1 MNLRDAFIHQH
12 PAVKI
17 LIVFTLAFIGLLV
30 TQVLTAVIL
39 AFFPNEILENAID
52 STTINISLL
61 KIIQIISSIGIFLL
75 PAYIIA
81 FISTPDPTGFLKIN
95 IKPRWRDIFLTTLLI
110 FSSIAIINLMVSWN
124 ANLKLP
130 DSMANLEEI
139 IQRME
144 KSAMEMQQRM
154 LNVDGIGGL
163 LINIIVIALFPAV
176 TEELFFRGILQRLLK
191 NWLKN
196 VHIAILIT
204 GILFSFAHFQFYG
217 FLPRIFLGVMMG
229 YLLYL
234 TNNLWVPIFA
244 HFLNNSLAVI
254 GYYFYYKTDKDFN
267 PDELGTNWDSPYLY
281 VSIVL
286 FVFVSFYFFRQKRK
300 ASL

>member
-30 TQVLTAVIL
+30 SQVLTAVVL
-39 AFFPNEILENAID
+39 SFFPNEILGNTID
-52 STTINISLL
+52 SITINTTVL
-61 KIIQIISSIGIFLL
+61 KIIQLVSSVGIFLL

-81 FISTPDPTGFLKIN
+81 YISTPDPMGFLKIN
-95 IKPRWRDIFLTTLLI
+95 LRPKWRDIFLTGLLV
-110 FSSIAIINLMVSWN
+110 FSSLAIINLMASWN
-124 ANLKLP
+124 ASLKLP
-130 DSMANLEEI
+130 ESMANLEDV

-144 KSAMEMQQRM
+144 KSAMEMQLRM
-154 LNVDGIGGL
+154 LNVDGFGGVL
-163 LINIIVIALFPAV
+163 VNIIVIAIFPAV

-191 NWLKN
+191 NWVKN
-196 VHIAILIT
+196 AHVAILIT

-217 FLPRIFLGVMMG
+217 FVPRMFLGIVLG

-234 TNNLWVPIFA
+234 TNNLWIPIFA
-244 HFLNNSLAVI
+244 HFLNNSIAVI
-254 GYYFYYKTDKDFN
+254 GYYFYYKTDKSFN
-267 PDELGTNWDSPYLY
+267 PDELGTAWNSPYLY
-281 VSIVL
+281 VSILL

-300 ASL
+300 TPL

>member
-17 LIVFTLAFIGLLV
+17 LVVFTLAFIGLLV
-30 TQVLTAVIL
+30 TQVLTAVVL
-39 AFFPNEILENAID
+39 AFFPEDILGNSID
-52 STTINISLL
+52 SATINISVL
-61 KIIQIISSIGIFLL
+61 KIIQIVSSVGIFLL

-95 IKPRWRDIFLTTLLI
+95 IKPRWRDIFLTSLLV

-163 LINIIVIALFPAV
+163 FVNIIVIALFPAV

-191 NWLKN
+191 NWVKN

-217 FLPRIFLGVMMG
+217 FVPRMFLGVMLG

-267 PDELGTNWDSPYLY
+267 PDELGTSWDSPYLY

-300 ASL
+300 ARL

>member
-30 TQVLTAVIL
+30 SQVLTAVVL
-39 AFFPNEILENAID
+39 AFFPNEILGNTIG
-52 STTINISLL
+52 SITINTTVL
-61 KIIQIISSIGIFLL
+61 KIIQIVSSVGIFLL

-81 FISTPDPTGFLKIN
+81 YISTPDPMGFLKIN
-95 IKPRWRDIFLTTLLI
+95 LRPKWRNIFLTGLLV
-110 FSSIAIINLMVSWN
+110 FSSLAIINLMASWN
-124 ANLKLP
+124 ASLKLP
-130 DSMANLEEI
+130 ESMANLEDV

-144 KSAMEMQQRM
+144 KSAMEMQLRM
-154 LNVDGIGGL
+154 LNVDGFGGVL
-163 LINIIVIALFPAV
+163 VNIIVIAIFPAV

-191 NWLKN
+191 NWVKN
-196 VHIAILIT
+196 AHVAILIT

-217 FLPRIFLGVMMG
+217 FVPRMFLGIVLG

-234 TNNLWVPIFA
+234 TNNLWIPIFA
-244 HFLNNSLAVI
+244 HFLNNSIAVI
-254 GYYFYYKTDKDFN
+254 GYYFYYKTDKSFN
-267 PDELGTNWDSPYLY
+267 PDELGTAWNSPYLY
-281 VSIVL
+281 VSILL

-300 ASL
+300 TPL